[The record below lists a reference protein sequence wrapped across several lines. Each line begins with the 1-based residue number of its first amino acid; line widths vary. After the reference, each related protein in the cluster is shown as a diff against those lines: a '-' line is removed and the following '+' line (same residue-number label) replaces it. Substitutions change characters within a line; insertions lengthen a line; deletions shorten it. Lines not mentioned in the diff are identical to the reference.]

1 LLCLI
6 PLQSNK
12 AEGDIGAE
20 QSASTSKCPTDRQES
35 FRQKS
40 GTEFVDYVQLHCKT
54 ITERMRAIK
63 QSVDGI
69 VREDKDSL
77 DSRNQNPDTTLRS
90 TDDVHAAE
98 KFSEFDPQ
106 EQRQKI
112 KERVERIAKLVQSA
126 AQKVSWRIGSGR
138 L

>member
-1 LLCLI
+1 MLCLI

-20 QSASTSKCPTDRQES
+20 QCASTSKCTTDRQES
-35 FRQKS
+35 FHRKS

-63 QSVDGI
+63 QSVDGTG
-69 VREDKDSL
+69 EDKDSQ

-106 EQRQKI
+106 EQGQKI